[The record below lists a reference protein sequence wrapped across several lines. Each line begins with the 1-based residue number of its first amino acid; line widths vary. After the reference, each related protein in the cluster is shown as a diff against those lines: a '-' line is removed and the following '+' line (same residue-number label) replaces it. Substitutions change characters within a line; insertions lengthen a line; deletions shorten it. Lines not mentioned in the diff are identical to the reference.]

1 MTCKSRSVH
10 SLSILWLLSLLM
22 TGPAATPGF
31 SEPVR
36 VGHVEAELV
45 AEVAGIKP
53 ATPFTVGLRLDM
65 DEHWHVYWRN
75 PGDAGLPPRLTWE
88 LPEGWQAGE
97 IQWPYPERFEAP
109 PLISF
114 GYHGEILLPVT
125 ITPPPDLEPGTEV
138 TLMARAFW
146 LVCREECIPGE
157 ADLSLTLPVSEAAT
171 TYDERWA
178 DRFAAV
184 RQKLPV
190 VLQDWE
196 VAADIGA
203 DSLALRLRPPQWWQ
217 DSLGS
222 VLFLPY
228 DQKLID
234 NGSDQSLGRQ
244 ESGAYELVVK
254 RSRYSTTVPERV
266 AGILIAE
273 PGWRGPD
280 SERAVEINVALKER
294 SGEAAASTG
303 GGSLPQALLFAF
315 LGGMILNLM
324 PCVLPV
330 LSLKVLSFVK
340 HAGESRSTALG
351 HGLVFTVGVL
361 VSFWLLAAVLLIL
374 RAGGEQL
381 GWGFQLQSP
390 GFLVVLASF
399 MFLFGLNLLGVFE
412 MGGSLTAAGGRAAGR
427 GGWGGSFLTG
437 VTATIVATPCTAPFM
452 GSALGFSLS
461 QPAGTALLIFTA
473 LGLGMAAPYLVLSAV
488 PELLRFVPRPGRW
501 METLKQV
508 MGFLLL
514 ATVIWL
520 AWVLS
525 VQAGA
530 QTVVAL
536 LAALLVLGI
545 GAWVYGRWGGPAVAG
560 GKRRIAQVTAI
571 ALLVGALALG
581 LVGVEVTAST
591 PVTAAE
597 AGATGIAWEPF
608 SAARVDEAMAFGEA
622 VFIDFT
628 AAWCLSCKV
637 NERVAFGSAEVQ
649 RRFDELE
656 IVPLKADW
664 TTRDD
669 EITRALASYGRNS
682 VPLYVVYGAGD
693 GPLILPEI
701 LTPGIVLDAL
711 EKIEI
716 QRR

>member
-1 MTCKSRSVH
+1 MTCKSRS
-10 SLSILWLLSLLM
+10 IQSLLILGVVSLVT
-22 TGPAATPGF
+22 TGLAATPGF
-31 SEPVR
+31 GEPVR

-45 AEVAGIKP
+45 AEVAGIRP
-53 ATPFTVGLRLDM
+53 ATPFTVGLHLNM

-109 PLISF
+109 PLMSF
-114 GYHGEILLPVT
+114 GYHDEILLPVT
-125 ITPPPDLEPGTEV
+125 ITPPPDLVPGTEV
-138 TLMARAFW
+138 TLTARAFW

-157 ADLSLTLPVSEAAT
+157 ADLRLILPVGETASV
-171 TYDERWA
+171 YDEQWA

-190 VLQDWE
+190 ALQDWE
-196 VAADIGA
+196 VAADIGV
-203 DSLALRLRPPQWWQ
+203 DSLTLRLRAPQWWQ

-234 NGSDQSLGRQ
+234 NSSDQTLKRL
-244 ESGAYELVVK
+244 ESGAYEVVVK
-254 RSRYSTTVPERV
+254 RSKYSTTTPDRV

-280 SERAVEINVALKER
+280 SERAVEINIASKEA

-303 GGSLPQALLFAF
+303 GGNLPQALLFAF
-315 LGGMILNLM
+315 LGGIILNLM

-330 LSLKVLSFVK
+330 LSLKVLSLVK
-340 HAGESRSTALG
+340 HAGESRSAALG
-351 HGLVFTVGVL
+351 HGLVFTAGVL
-361 VSFWLLAAVLLIL
+361 FSFWLLAAVLLIL

-390 GFLVVLASF
+390 GFLVVLSSF

-412 MGGSLTAAGGRAAGR
+412 MGGTLTAVGGRAAGR
-427 GGWGGSFLTG
+427 GGSFLTG

-461 QPAGTALLIFTA
+461 QPTATALLIFTA
-473 LGLGMAAPYLVLSAV
+473 LGLGMAAPYLVLAAV

-530 QTVVAL
+530 QTVIAL

-560 GKRRIAQVTAI
+560 GKRRIAQVTAV

-597 AGATGIAWEPF
+597 DGSGGIAWEPF
-608 SAARVDEAMAFGEA
+608 SAARVDEATASGEA

-649 RRFDELE
+649 RRFDELG

-693 GPLILPEI
+693 DPLLLPEI

-711 EKIEI
+711 DKIEN